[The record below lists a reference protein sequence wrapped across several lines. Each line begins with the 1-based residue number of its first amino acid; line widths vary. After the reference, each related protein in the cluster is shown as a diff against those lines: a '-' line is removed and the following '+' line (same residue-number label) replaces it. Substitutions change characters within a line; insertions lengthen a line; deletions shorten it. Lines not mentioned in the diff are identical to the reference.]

1 MEGAL
6 FSLKHKKSPAI
17 LLVVVLLLLALIG
30 AGAFLLSRYTW
41 AAGAFRAK
49 NSESLDLRGE
59 ELTTQDYQELT
70 RKLPNCEIL
79 WDVPFQGFRVSSD
92 AQAVTINQLSGQDIG
107 MLEYLPR
114 LTQLTVISCRDHAAL
129 MDFAAGHPQ
138 LHVSCPVPI
147 GDENFPQDSTEMTV
161 ADADVPE
168 LERTLHFFDKL
179 AKVTLTGTIP
189 EQPELDDLIATFP
202 DIFFLWQVP
211 VGNITVG
218 SDAVELDPGAQKLG
232 YEEIS
237 RLLPYFPKL
246 EQVNLLGCPL
256 RDEQVVKLAKDY
268 PGCRFLWELEL
279 NGQKYRTDAQELDL
293 SGWQITSPQQIED
306 LLPCFFNLERVI
318 LSDCGLDD
326 ETMDALNRRY
336 ENIRFIWTVY
346 IKNVPIR
353 TDATWFYPFKYQKD
367 LVVEEQDLYPL
378 RYCTDMVCI
387 DIGHMFGVKTCDWA
401 AFMPDLEYLILGE
414 TGVTD
419 LTPLSGLKKLKFL
432 ELFTLEVTDFTPLLG
447 CTGLEDLNL
456 GLTYGDPEV
465 IAQMTWLKNLW
476 WCDAN
481 GYANPARRE
490 AVERMCQALA
500 DTKIAIYIDHPTA
513 GGWRQ
518 LPNYFAMRDY
528 LGMFYLP

>member
-6 FSLKHKKSPAI
+6 FSLKHKKSPI
-17 LLVVVLLLLALIG
+17 MILVVVLLLLALMG

-114 LTQLTVISCRDHAAL
+114 LNRLTVISCRDYEAL

-147 GDENFPQDSTEMTV
+147 GDDSFPQDSTEMTV

-179 AKVTLTGTIP
+179 AKVTLTGTLP
-189 EQPELDDLIATFP
+189 NQGELDDLIATFP

-218 SDAVELDPGAQKLG
+218 SDAVELDLGAQKLG

-256 RDEQVVKLAKDY
+256 TDEQVIPLAKDY
-268 PGCRFLWELEL
+268 WW
-279 NGQKYRTDAQELDL
+279 
-293 SGWQITSPQQIED
+293 SGIEGSYG
-306 LLPCFFNLERVI
+306 LPCSDAPQRLREALPNTNMKFNLE
-318 LSDCGLDD
+318 
-326 ETMDALNRRY
+326 TP
-336 ENIRFIWTVY
+336 
-346 IKNVPIR
+346 NV
-353 TDATWFYPFKYQKD
+353 
-367 LVVEEQDLYPL
+367 
-378 RYCTDMVCI
+378 
-387 DIGHMFGVKTCDWA
+387 
-401 AFMPDLEYLILGE
+401 
-414 TGVTD
+414 
-419 LTPLSGLKKLKFL
+419 
-432 ELFTLEVTDFTPLLG
+432 
-447 CTGLEDLNL
+447 N
-456 GLTYGDPEV
+456 
-465 IAQMTWLKNLW
+465 N
-476 WCDAN
+476 
-481 GYANPARRE
+481 
-490 AVERMCQALA
+490 
-500 DTKIAIYIDHPTA
+500 
-513 GGWRQ
+513 GWRQ
-518 LPNYFAMRDY
+518 LPNYFAMRDH

>member
-59 ELTTQDYQELT
+59 KLTTQDYQELT

-179 AKVTLTGTIP
+179 AKVTLTGTLP
-189 EQPELDDLIATFP
+189 NQGELDDLIATFP

-211 VGNITVG
+211 VGSTTVG
-218 SDAVELDPGAQKLG
+218 SDAVELDLGAQKLG

-256 RDEQVVKLAKDY
+256 RDEQVIQLAKDY

-414 TGVTD
+414 TGITD